1 MMNQEETMYSPT
13 PIHSHTAETI
23 LLVDDYDAIRLL
35 MKSYLERKGYR
46 VVEASDGD
54 EAVRIANEE
63 CNSLRLIVMD
73 VSMPTTDGLTATRL
87 IREIKPLCEVPIVA
101 CTARASQTERE
112 AAANAGCSD
121 LVAKPIGKDTME
133 DMISRFLSEVRH

>member
-1 MMNQEETMYSPT
+1 MYSPT
-13 PIHSHTAETI
+13 PTRSPAAETI

-46 VVEASDGD
+46 VVEAKDGD
-54 EAVRIANEE
+54 EAVRVANEE
-63 CNSLRLIVMD
+63 YQSLRLIVMD
-73 VSMPTTDGLTATRL
+73 VNMPTTDGLAATRL
-87 IREIKPLCEVPIVA
+87 IREIKSLCEVPIVA
-101 CTARASQTERE
+101 CTARASQAERE

-133 DMISRFLSEVRH
+133 DMVNRFLSEVRH